1 MEDAHRGRVFGSLS
15 TSAALMMLAAT
26 VIVGA
31 TGDFLGPIALL
42 NVQGGAYVVSGLLV
56 LLALAPRRYRVGAAA
71 DEAA

>member
-1 MEDAHRGRVFGSLS
+1 
-15 TSAALMMLAAT
+15 MMLTAT

-56 LLALAPRRYRVGAAA
+56 LIALAPRRYRVPATAE
-71 DEAA
+71 EAA